1 MGGLP
6 VGYLKG
12 RGKRGMNKTDKTRR
26 KNTVLLNNSEL
37 TGSALFFSFFVSLV
51 AGSIAPP
58 LCDVSSSRLPQPCL
72 SWE

>member
-37 TGSALFFSFFVSLV
+37 TGSALFFCFFGARPV
-51 AGSIAPP
+51 AGSVAPP
-58 LCDVSSSRLPQPCL
+58 LCDVSS
-72 SWE
+72 

>member
-12 RGKRGMNKTDKTRR
+12 RRKRGMNKTDKTRR

-37 TGSALFFSFFVSLV
+37 TGSALFFFFFFLACDRSPDPSPLLCAMYPLNVFLSLV
-51 AGSIAPP
+51 
-58 LCDVSSSRLPQPCL
+58 
-72 SWE
+72 

>member
-37 TGSALFFSFFVSLV
+37 TGSALFFLERDRSPDPSPLLCAMCPLNVFLNLV
-51 AGSIAPP
+51 
-58 LCDVSSSRLPQPCL
+58 
-72 SWE
+72 